1 MNIFNI
7 YLNKI
12 LDLIDALNQDH
23 MIELSDD
30 VVPSELPKYLD
41 RINVDVAP
49 IDFDFDISTN
59 VAMVLSK
66 PNKKAP
72 LEIAEILIPYLKED
86 KNIEKISAIKP
97 GFINIKFNNKFWN
110 NFLKEIIINEKK
122 FGVNKNQK
130 KYYQ

>member
-23 MIELSDD
+23 IIELSHDGG
-30 VVPSELPKYLD
+30 VPSKLPKYLD
-41 RINVDVAP
+41 RINVDVVP

-72 LEIAEILIPYLKED
+72 LEIAEILIPYLKEGIFS
-86 KNIEKISAIKP
+86 NIQVPCLIYLFE
-97 GFINIKFNNKFWN
+97 NR
-110 NFLKEIIINEKK
+110 L
-122 FGVNKNQK
+122 
-130 KYYQ
+130 YQ